1 MKTCYFLLIT
11 SIVFLFSTK
20 ISGQRTAGS
29 VEIEIEVG
37 DVEVD
42 VDVEFGRKK
51 FDCTKFGICSVSG
64 DVGPKSFSTLS
75 YNTKSGQLVF
85 KVKIEGLKANQPD
98 KIQYF
103 EGKKTVSIE
112 EEWELPESL
121 RLQLKMPAKFKCKV
135 GSYALEKRGEFY
147 FIGFKV

>member
-103 EGKKTVSIE
+103 EGKKTVSI
-112 EEWELPESL
+112 